1 MNCKSCEQPV
11 HPKRIEL
18 GYRTCVL
25 CSTEKMWS
33 GIPITNHK
41 TGNEIQIVK
50 DPEVAA
56 EFMAKSAR
64 VGFGT
69 MRGMTTGYK
78 RRNPTPAVKISDE
91 VVPKKNIERI
101 IKDRII
107 SRRKMPHEYETV
119 GEEMMITLESQG
131 QAAAILCIENALE
144 KKRIFRKHFEQ
155 LNSIIAV
162 IASTQE

>member
-1 MNCKSCEQPV
+1 MNCKSCGQAV

-18 GYRTCVL
+18 GYHTCVS
-25 CSTEKMWS
+25 CSTVERWS
-33 GIPITNHK
+33 GVPVINHK

-78 RRNPTPAVKISDE
+78 KRVFSEVTPKPEPLPDKPLV
-91 VVPKKNIERI
+91 
-101 IKDRII
+101 DRVI
-107 SRRKMPHEYETV
+107 SRRPMPHEYETV
-119 GEEMMITLESQG
+119 GEEMMSLLENEG
-131 QAAAILCIENALE
+131 RDAAIVHIDKALAD
-144 KKRIFRKHFEQ
+144 KRIYRKHHEQ
-155 LNSIIAV
+155 LNSILDV
-162 IASTQE
+162 FASAHE